1 MNRNTLWI
9 EWERM
14 GREVE
19 RAQAQ
24 SVQICIDHKLKKCY
38 KNDSKSMITNAVL
51 QGLRK
56 SSLTLYHSSHQGS
69 SCDPMTVAQL
79 TLLASSPACALAR
92 LPRVWSWQKLSGPH
106 PWLVRPNVLDEEWKD
121 QGVLKFYVAKCPKWL
136 FSTRAAKRNAN
147 QTVSADKKL
156 EKTLPKHV

>member
-1 MNRNTLWI
+1 MSVRWCAFIHLFKACEHDLSIFEVLCDTSTKLMNRNTSWI

-14 GREVE
+14 GEEVE

-24 SVQICIDHKLKKCY
+24 SVQICLDHKLIKCY

-51 QGLRK
+51 QGLRI

-69 SCDPMTVAQL
+69 SCDPMTVAQQ
-79 TLLASSPACALAR
+79 TVLASSPACALAR

-106 PWLVRPNVLDEEWKD
+106 PWLVRPNVLDEEMEWD
-121 QGVLKFYVAKCPKWL
+121 LRCQM
-136 FSTRAAKRNAN
+136 S
-147 QTVSADKKL
+147 
-156 EKTLPKHV
+156 